1 LTLAFKPGT
10 RCHQNQCTLAALRK
24 SDPLQQEQNG
34 MARILLVDCAPFCGG
49 AQESLLT
56 LALALSARGQQLLLL
71 CADASPGGLAER
83 AAAGGLRVRK
93 FSCRHWPASLPGL
106 LQYCSDRRRFREVW
120 RDLAAEF
127 QPQIII
133 ANGLRS
139 ALLLQRSRSLP
150 PGVPMIL
157 HDRDLRCPAL
167 LPRMLAKSCAA
178 VIAISKA
185 VSEKWRCLLPD
196 GRLFVIYNGFDLQ
209 ALAALPAATRSGERP
224 FSIIQVADFLP
235 WKGHQLFLQSL
246 ARLPAGFPEW
256 QAIIRGRVRSSAEE
270 QYRRKIATLAESLG
284 LREKLSIIDQP
295 GGAWQNIANADLLLS
310 CSENE
315 PFGRTVI
322 EALAMGKPVLAVAG
336 GGIQEILSG
345 CAAARICPA
354 DPAALAA
361 AIQDLQAQLPDQ
373 EWEQAARAHAA
384 KFSSADYAE
393 QVLAVCMS
401 LLETPAAQV
410 R

>member
-1 LTLAFKPGT
+1 
-10 RCHQNQCTLAALRK
+10 
-24 SDPLQQEQNG
+24 

-56 LALALSARGQQLLLL
+56 LALELSARGQQLQLL

-83 AAAGGLRVRK
+83 AAAGGLMVRK
-93 FSCRHWPASLPGL
+93 FPCRHWPASLPGL
-106 LQYCSDRRRFREVW
+106 LQYCSDRRRFRDVW
-120 RDLAAEF
+120 RDLDAAF

-139 ALLLQRSRSLP
+139 AVLLQRSLP

-157 HDRDLRCPAL
+157 HDRDLHCPAL
-167 LPRMLAKSCAA
+167 LPRMLVKSCAA
-178 VIAISKA
+178 VIAISTA

-209 ALAALPAATRSGERP
+209 SLAALPAPPRSAGRP
-224 FSIIQVADFLP
+224 FSIILAADFLP

-246 ARLPAGFPEW
+246 ARLPAGLPEW
-256 QAIIRGRVRSSAEE
+256 QAVIRGRVRSSAGE
-270 QYRRKIATLAESLG
+270 QYRRKITALAERLG
-284 LREKLSIIDQP
+284 LREKLSIIDRP
-295 GGAWQNIANADLLLS
+295 GGAWQDIANADLLVS

-315 PFGRTVI
+315 PFGRTLI
-322 EALAMGKPVLAVAG
+322 EALALGKPVLAVAG
-336 GGIQEILSG
+336 GGVQEILSG

-361 AIQDLQAQLPDQ
+361 AIQNLQAQLPDR
-373 EWEQAARAHAA
+373 EWERAARTHAA
-384 KFSSADYAE
+384 KFSSAVYAE
-393 QVLAVCMS
+393 QVLTVCTS
-401 LLETPAAQV
+401 LLEVSAARGQQ
-410 R
+410 